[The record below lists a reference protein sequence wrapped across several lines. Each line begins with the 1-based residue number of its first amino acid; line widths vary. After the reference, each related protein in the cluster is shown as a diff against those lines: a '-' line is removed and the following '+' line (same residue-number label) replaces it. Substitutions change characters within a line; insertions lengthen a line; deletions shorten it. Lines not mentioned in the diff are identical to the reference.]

1 VSAPW
6 IHVQTLPHA
15 GGGSV
20 AISAD
25 EARHAAGSR
34 RLRGGDAVTLFDGQG
49 TVAAAHLV
57 VGTATA
63 VQAQFSVVERRTPAT
78 PRIEIASAIPKGDR
92 VATLLESI
100 APLAV
105 AAWTPLECRH
115 SVVRCSPPLVQ
126 RAQRVLIAACKQSRQ
141 PFVPQIAPACSVAEC
156 CDDARRRSLQVFL
169 AHPSVAADEL
179 PPAVFGDGVLVLIGP
194 EGGFS
199 AEEIGEA
206 ESRGARRMSLG
217 ASILRI
223 ELAASCAAALW
234 RLSPQRK

>member
-15 GGGSV
+15 GGGTV
-20 AISAD
+20 DISAE

-34 RLRGGDAVTLFDGQG
+34 RLRSGDAVTLFDGQG
-49 TVAAAHLV
+49 TVAAATLA
-57 VGTATA
+57 VGAGSA
-63 VQAQFSVVERRTPAT
+63 MQAQFSEVERRTPAT

-92 VATLLESI
+92 LATLLESI

-115 SVVRCSPPLVQ
+115 SVVRCTPPLVQ
-126 RAQRVLIAACKQSRQ
+126 RAQRVFIAACKQSRQ
-141 PFVPQIAPACSVAEC
+141 PFVPQIEPARSVAEC
-156 CDDARRRSLQVFL
+156 CEDARRRSLQVLL
-169 AHPSVAADEL
+169 AHPSVAADEPL
-179 PPAVFGDGVLVLIGP
+179 PAVSGNGVLVLIGP

-206 ESRGARRMSLG
+206 ESRGAKRMSLG

-234 RLSPQRK
+234 RLGPQQK